1 MITKLKYLDLN
12 QKIFF
17 TTLAVILCIS
27 VIIAFLARWIL
38 VSSLTDELY
47 HRGEAIGHSI
57 AERARG
63 YILDDDLPQLVTL
76 AFDAAYL
83 GDRKTLVSYIF
94 ITDNDNR
101 VLANTLT
108 SPFPLELAGANNIPE
123 GSESSIRLLHI
134 MAPPALDIA
143 VPINEGIYRIGAVH
157 VGLDKAHIDSL
168 VSKLRITFL
177 GFIALVSIIIFYISY
192 RLANYISDPVTRLT
206 RISDEL
212 SRGNFDINPKLEGL
226 DGWSPDNCPAYE
238 NTDLPCWHFD
248 QSLDPESNQPGPPQS
263 RSCARCMFYA
273 ESSGDEVTR
282 LAASFRNMV
291 WSIRLYRRKL
301 KESELKYRSLFA
313 SGPDPILVIDHQSLR
328 ILDANP
334 RVEETYGYT
343 THELTGMLFSKIDPD
358 FELSTLKVFET
369 PFERGQCVY
378 LPKVIQ
384 YRKNS
389 EPFYVNLHACPI
401 SYRGHQA
408 IIVAANDITE
418 LVEKDAQL
426 IQASKMKTLGE
437 MSAGIAHEI
446 NQPLNA
452 IKMGSDFLSMAA
464 GSDGQILQDH
474 LKQVA
479 EEISI
484 QVDRAT
490 EIINTLRAFGRK
502 TGMGREN
509 VNLNETVRG
518 VLRIIGQQLRLSNIE
533 IALNL
538 DEDILPISAHDN
550 RLQQVLFNLLSN
562 ARDAI
567 FALRETTTQ
576 EQNTHTSSHGRIA
589 LSTFVKNECVC
600 IRIQDNGVGISN
612 ENKARI
618 FEPFYTTKETGQGMG
633 LGLSISYGIVKDYM
647 GDIRIDSEPG
657 QGATFVLSFPAVSPE
672 HKPDK
677 ESGDENSGH

>member
-1 MITKLKYLDLN
+1 MIMRLSSLDLN

-27 VIIAFLARWIL
+27 VVIAFLARWIL

-63 YILDDDLPQLVTL
+63 CILDDDQPQLVTL

-94 ITDNDNR
+94 ITDNENR

-108 SPFPLELAGANNIPE
+108 SPFPKELAVANNIPE
-123 GSESSIRLLHI
+123 GKRSSIRLLHI
-134 MAPPALDIA
+134 LKTPALDIA
-143 VPINEGIYRIGAVH
+143 VPINEGIYRIGTVH
-157 VGLDKAHIDSL
+157 VGLNKAHIDNL
-168 VSKLRITFL
+168 VGKLRITFL
-177 GFIALVSIIIFYISY
+177 GFIAIVSIIIFYISY

-206 RISDEL
+206 QISDEL
-212 SRGNFDINPKLEGL
+212 SRGNFDINPRLEGL
-226 DGWSPDNCPAYE
+226 DGWSPANCPAYQ

-248 QSLDPESNQPGPPQS
+248 QSLESEYGLPGPPLN
-263 RSCARCMFYA
+263 RSCAQCMFYA
-273 ESSGDEVTR
+273 EPSGDEVTR

-313 SGPDPILVIDHQSLR
+313 SGPDPILVIDHQSLK

-334 RVEETYGYT
+334 RAEETYGYPLT
-343 THELTGMLFSKIDPD
+343 ELVGKSLCEIDPD
-358 FELSTLKVFET
+358 FENSTLKVFES
-369 PFERGQCVY
+369 PFEHGQCVY

-384 YRKNS
+384 YRKKN

-401 SYRGHQA
+401 SYRGRQA
-408 IIVAANDITE
+408 IIMAANDITE
-418 LVEKDAQL
+418 LIEKDAQL

-452 IKMGSDFLSMAA
+452 IKMGSDFLTMAA
-464 GSDGQILQDH
+464 NAKGEIPLEH
-474 LKQVA
+474 LRQVTG
-479 EEISI
+479 EIST

-502 TGMGREN
+502 TGLEREQ
-509 VNLNETVRG
+509 VYLNETVRG
-518 VLRIIGQQLRLSNIE
+518 VLRIIGQQLRLSSIE
-533 IALNL
+533 ITLTL
-538 DEDILPISAHDN
+538 EETIPPVFAHDN
-550 RLQQVLFNLLSN
+550 RLQQVLFNLISN

-567 FALRETTTQ
+567 FMRRENKTADDSLQ
-576 EQNTHTSSHGRIA
+576 GRIA
-589 LSTFVKNECVC
+589 LSTFVQDQFVC
-600 IRIQDNGVGISN
+600 IRIQDNGIGISQ
-612 ENKARI
+612 EATERI

-633 LGLSISYGIVKDYM
+633 LGLSISYGIVKDYK
-647 GDIRIDSEPG
+647 GDIRIESALG
-657 QGATFVLSFPAVSPE
+657 NGTVFTLSFPAVS
-672 HKPDK
+672 
-677 ESGDENSGH
+677 

>member
-1 MITKLKYLDLN
+1 MLIKLTNLDLN

-17 TTLAVILCIS
+17 TTLAVILSIS

-63 YILDDDLPQLVTL
+63 YILDDNKPQLVTL

-94 ITDNDNR
+94 ISDSENH

-108 SPFPLELAGANNIPE
+108 SPFPEQLARANLIPPDKD
-123 GSESSIRLLHI
+123 SSIRLLHI
-134 MAPPALDIA
+134 METPTLDIA

-157 VGLDKAHIDSL
+157 VGLDKARIDAL
-168 VSKLRITFL
+168 VSKLRTTFL

-192 RLANYISDPVTRLT
+192 RLANYISGPVTRLT

-212 SRGNFDINPKLEGL
+212 SKGNFDIDPELEGM
-226 DGWSPDNCPAYE
+226 DGWSPTNCPAYE

-248 QSLDPESNQPGPPQS
+248 QTLGNESSLLGKPEN
-263 RSCARCMFYA
+263 RSCSRCMFYA

-291 WSIRLYRRKL
+291 WSIRLYRRKI

-313 SGPDPILVIDHQSLR
+313 SGPDPILVVNQQSLQ

-343 THELTGMLFSKIDPD
+343 RQELKDLSYNTIQPD
-358 FELSTLKVFET
+358 FETSTLKTFES
-369 PFERGQCVY
+369 PFESGQCVY

-384 YRKNS
+384 YRKNG

-401 SYRGHQA
+401 SYKGSLA
-408 IIVAANDITE
+408 IIIAANDITE
-418 LVEKDAQL
+418 LMEKDAQL

-437 MSAGIAHEI
+437 MSAGIAHEL

-452 IKMGSDFLSMAA
+452 IKMGSDFLTMLAD
-464 GSDGQILQDH
+464 SDGEIPLFH
-474 LKQVA
+474 LHQVS
-479 EEISI
+479 EEISV

-490 EIINTLRAFGRK
+490 EIINTLRAFSRK
-502 TGMGREN
+502 TEMGRER
-509 VNLNETVRG
+509 VNLNNTIRG
-518 VLRIIGQQLRLSNIE
+518 VLRIIGQQLRLSNIT
-533 IALNL
+533 IALDL
-538 DEDILPISAHDN
+538 EESIPPVSAHDN
-550 RLQQVLFNLLSN
+550 RLQQVLFNLISN

-567 FALRETTTQ
+567 ISQHDNGTLVDDRASAHSPQKEF
-576 EQNTHTSSHGRIA
+576 HGRIL
-589 LSTFVKNECVC
+589 LSTLFQEGNVTL
-600 IRIQDNGVGISN
+600 RIEDNGTGISQ
-612 ENKARI
+612 ETQERI
-618 FEPFYTTKETGQGMG
+618 FEPFYTTKEIGQGMG
-633 LGLSISYGIVKDYM
+633 LGLSISYGIIKDYK
-647 GDIRIDSEPG
+647 GEIRIDSEPG
-657 QGATFVLSFPAVSPE
+657 KGAVFYLSFPPAASDLPRQ
-672 HKPDK
+672 
-677 ESGDENSGH
+677 GAR